1 MINRTIF
8 FTNKVFNDSIK
19 FTIRSLASKE
29 YCKENIANLI
39 VPDDEIVLKATS
51 DWLLMATEV
60 RKQQGVAAQYSFF
73 WKWGESYRET
83 TGYIIPTFLRLRQHY
98 KNQKYLK
105 IALSNG
111 LWLLKNFSDDGGVIE
126 AHGKTYIFN
135 TGQVLHGLVSLYEK
149 TNDKKFIIGI
159 LKASYFIVDRQD
171 KDGAFRQDTYQK
183 IEHDYNVR
191 TAWALLRSANVL
203 DDNKLIKAAIKN
215 IEYVIEKSSDSSYP
229 FNANTK
235 RGKLPHTHGI
245 GYTFRGILEAG
256 IFLNNYDFLDWVKVG
271 AQRLQKR
278 FELESRLACYINE
291 KWENASYY
299 DCITGNC
306 QIAIIWLKL
315 AKLYGDYSLLNS
327 AIKMISICKSHVPLK
342 AIDKNVIGGVP
353 GAFPIYGF
361 YAPFSY
367 PNWATKFLIDAL
379 IEKNKIMNKMLKTK

>member
-8 FTNKVFNDSIK
+8 FINKVFNDSIK

-183 IEHDYNVR
+183 IEHDY
-191 TAWALLRSANVL
+191 
-203 DDNKLIKAAIKN
+203 K
-215 IEYVIEKSSDSSYP
+215 
-229 FNANTK
+229 F
-235 RGKLPHTHGI
+235 
-245 GYTFRGILEAG
+245 
-256 IFLNNYDFLDWVKVG
+256 FL
-271 AQRLQKR
+271 
-278 FELESRLACYINE
+278 
-291 KWENASYY
+291 
-299 DCITGNC
+299 
-306 QIAIIWLKL
+306 
-315 AKLYGDYSLLNS
+315 
-327 AIKMISICKSHVPLK
+327 
-342 AIDKNVIGGVP
+342 
-353 GAFPIYGF
+353 
-361 YAPFSY
+361 
-367 PNWATKFLIDAL
+367 
-379 IEKNKIMNKMLKTK
+379 